1 MPQSNHQYN
10 TRPTEDVT
18 TFHCRT
24 DIFKYSYF
32 ASTILEWSNLD
43 MKIRKGNSL
52 MSFKISLLRVGRP
65 AAMPTYGIH
74 KPIGLKFLK
83 RLGVGL
89 GHLNE
94 HKFKYNFK
102 DCVNPYV
109 HVVLR

>member
-1 MPQSNHQYN
+1 
-10 TRPTEDVT
+10 
-18 TFHCRT
+18 
-24 DIFKYSYF
+24 
-32 ASTILEWSNLD
+32 